1 MKPFAH
7 LLAAAILAALP
18 APCPAAAQS
27 APPVE
32 AQLRDIQ
39 ERPLFARSRKAGGG
53 PQEPAAA
60 SAEAPAPA
68 VDATPS
74 TLAAADVG
82 AQVMGVLIAP
92 PVRKAL
98 LRFGSAPPEWVAEGA
113 SAEGWRVSRIEDAG
127 VVLSG
132 AAGDIRLDLHE
143 PSP

>member
-1 MKPFAH
+1 MKPFAP
-7 LLAAAILAALP
+7 LLAAAVLAALP
-18 APCPAAAQS
+18 AAGPAAAQS

-60 SAEAPAPA
+60 SAEAPAI
-68 VDATPS
+68 VEATPAA
-74 TLAAADVG
+74 LAASDVG
-82 AQVMGVLIAP
+82 AQVIGVLIAP

-98 LRFGSAPPEWVAEGA
+98 LRFGSAPPEWIAEGT
-113 SAEGWRVSRIEDAG
+113 SAEGWRVSRVEDGG

-143 PSP
+143 PAP

>member
-1 MKPFAH
+1 MKRLAL
-7 LLAAAILAALP
+7 LLAATI
-18 APCPAAAQS
+18 AAAAPVGAPASAQT

-32 AQLRDIQ
+32 AQLREIQ

-53 PQEPAAA
+53 PQEPVAA
-60 SAEAPAPA
+60 SAEVPATIVETTPA
-68 VDATPS
+68 ALATS
-74 TLAAADVG
+74 DVG

-98 LRFGSAPPEWVAEGA
+98 LRFGSAPPEWVAEGT
-113 SAEGWRVSRIEDAG
+113 SAEGWRVSRIEDGG

-143 PSP
+143 PAP